1 MSMKNFTLNH
11 FILYPN
17 KQKQNI
23 SDMFGFSSIHGIIA
37 VRDVVSFLSSKF
49 VCETQYG
56 HRIFFSRQIGMLG
69 E

>member
-1 MSMKNFTLNH
+1 
-11 FILYPN
+11 
-17 KQKQNI
+17 
-23 SDMFGFSSIHGIIA
+23 MFGFSSIHGIIA